1 MSQASIL
8 LDRAVE
14 AYTSAVIT
22 TAAPISS
29 QKTDSCDLH
38 AILEVMKKQL
48 LSLKQERTVIQKRI
62 AMIRQT
68 IDGLVTVFGRN
79 VMLTD
84 SARKSCRSGLTGTCS
99 QLLTE
104 SSRAL
109 TVAELLTVMQE
120 KHPTLLAHNSNPKA
134 SLTTVLTRLS
144 KYGTVQRISNEKGAI
159 AWRSTIQLAAAEPS
173 PFATE
178 IEATKT
184 AQPALG
190 KQRMFAGS
198 RTEVMS
204 ELTRACRIA
213 LMESQE
219 VPSLEEIYARIVR
232 RASFSFEGMKHPL
245 EVIAGVLELLAD
257 DASKQDPGCSRIG
270 ADLES
275 TTLGAFPG
283 ISR

>member
-1 MSQASIL
+1 MGQASIL

-14 AYTSAVIT
+14 HYRSTVST

-29 QKTDSCDLH
+29 QKTASCDLN

-48 LSLKQERTVIQKRI
+48 LSLKEERTVIQKRI

-68 IDGLVTVFGRN
+68 INGLVTVFGRN
-79 VMLTD
+79 AIGEDLLCMLTD
-84 SARKSCRSGLTGTCS
+84 STRKGCRSGLTGTCS

-120 KHPTLLAHNSNPKA
+120 KHPTLLEHNSNPKA

-159 AWRSTIQLAAAEPS
+159 AWRSSIQLAAAEPS
-173 PFATE
+173 PFGTE

-190 KQRMFAGS
+190 KQRIFVGS
-198 RTEVMS
+198 CTQVMP

-213 LMESQE
+213 LMESRE
-219 VPSLEEIYARIVR
+219 VASLEEIYARIVR
-232 RASFSFEGMKHPL
+232 RASFSFEGIKSPL
-245 EVIAGVLELLAD
+245 EAIAGVLELLAE
-257 DASKQDPGCSRIG
+257 DASKQNPPG
-270 ADLES
+270 LEPNAS
-275 TTLGAFPG
+275 IPV
-283 ISR
+283 S